1 MGTINNLAERFQELG
16 IDKQFLDEKKQQTSK
31 KVQYVSEYITQ
42 WAHISTVRNEVNYI
56 TFIDCMCNAGVYK
69 DGDLCT
75 SMCVLQTF
83 IDLARRNPHK
93 KYRLMLNDKDKERVA
108 IIKKVITSIR
118 TIKYDNLQIF
128 IKTNDVNN
136 YLDYLSQNQMYDSSK
151 IFGYGYATVVYVDPY
166 NFGTVQIPKVTTLLS
181 KHYCELIF
189 NFFISDFRRN
199 IAKDSG
205 RLQACLGET
214 RIRTED
220 ELMEYMRSS
229 LQVGKIKYLFAYTFR
244 TKKNVDLYQ
253 IVFATPNLRGLE
265 ILKDVLWKVFDGKEY
280 HRNFEE
286 DADQIGLFSQ
296 SDDACWRKNCYAREA
311 QLFVTQYAT
320 KQEEISFKEIESNVI
335 ERTMLKGSDVLSY
348 VVKPLLQQGVIKKCG
363 KVKKNNYKNDFY
375 IISSEI
381 D

>member
-1 MGTINNLAERFQELG
+1 MVVNLRSSFQTLE
-16 IDKQFLDEKKQQTSK
+16 IKEQFLDEKKQQTAK

-42 WAHISTVRNEVNYI
+42 WAHISTARKEVTHI

-83 IDLARRNPHK
+83 IELARRYPQK
-93 KYRLMLNDKDKERVA
+93 KYRLMLNDNDKNRVK

-118 TIKYDNLQIF
+118 AKKYDNLEIF
-128 IKTNDVNN
+128 IMNMDVN
-136 YLDYLSQNQMYDSSK
+136 DYLEYLSKNHMYDSSS

-166 NFGTVQIPKVTTLLS
+166 NFGTVQIPKVTKLLS
-181 KHYCELIF
+181 QNYCELIF

-205 RLQACLGET
+205 RLQFCLGGT
-214 RIRTED
+214 CTTSED

-229 LQVGKIKYLFAYTFR
+229 LTVGSIKYLFAYTFR

-253 IVFATPNLRGLE
+253 IVFATPSIRGLE
-265 ILKDVLWKVFDGKEY
+265 VLKDVLWKVFDGKEY

-286 DADQIGLFSQ
+286 DENQIGFFTTN
-296 SDDACWRKNCYAREA
+296 DETNWRKENYAREA
-311 QLFVTQYAT
+311 QLFVTQYAP
-320 KQEEISFKEIESNVI
+320 KQTEISFKEIESNVI
-335 ERTMLKGSDVLSY
+335 QRTMLKESDVLSC
-348 VVKPLLQQGVIKKCG
+348 VVKPLLQQGAMRKCG
-363 KVKKNNYKNDFY
+363 RVRKSNYKDDCY
-375 IISSEI
+375 IISTEI